1 LAPTS
6 LGDIL
11 LEHDLQDL
19 QAGADRQR
27 EQALAG
33 GAGKL
38 GNCDG
43 DSGGQLQLRL
53 VGGAGAVG
61 ILRHGGPLL
70 VELLGGCPTP
80 TTRQAQAGTAT
91 STSTRTGTTSS
102 GTQRAD
108 DPHLAVR
115 HVDTGRQPLRI
126 VVDSKARTP
135 ATARVLDDAAPTL
148 IAVAEDANTA
158 HLDGRASVVR
168 LPRSDRGLDLHA
180 LMKALNERGIGSI
193 LLEGGPTLA
202 GSFLAEGLVDRVIG
216 YVAPV
221 LIGGGGLSALAGPG
235 APSIDA
241 AWRWRLDEVTRIGPD
256 VRLVA
261 TPVERA

>member
-1 LAPTS
+1 MS
-6 LGDIL
+6 LGRP
-11 LEHDLQDL
+11 HVTWKY
-19 QAGADRQR
+19 GASLDGRIAAADGSSRWITSSESR
-27 EQALAG
+27 EDAHRLRAE
-33 GAGKL
+33 
-38 GNCDG
+38 CDAVM
-43 DSGGQLQLRL
+43 
-53 VGGAGAVG
+53 VG
-61 ILRHGGPLL
+61 
-70 VELLGGCPTP
+70 
-80 TTRQAQAGTAT
+80 
-91 STSTRTGTTSS
+91 S
-102 GTQRAD
+102 GTQRTD

-126 VVDSKARTP
+126 VVDSEARTP
-135 ATARVLDDAAPTL
+135 TTARVLDNAAPTL
-148 IAVAEDANTA
+148 IAVAEDANAA

-180 LMKALNERGIGSI
+180 LMKALDERGIGSL

-202 GSFLAEGLVDRVIG
+202 GSFLTEGLVDRVIG

-235 APSIDA
+235 APSIEA